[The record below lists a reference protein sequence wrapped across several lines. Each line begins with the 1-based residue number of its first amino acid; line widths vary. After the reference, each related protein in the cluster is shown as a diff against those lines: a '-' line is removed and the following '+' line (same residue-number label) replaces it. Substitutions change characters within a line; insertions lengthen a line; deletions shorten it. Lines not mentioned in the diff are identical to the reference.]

1 MFEKEIVSETNE
13 TIKSG
18 VELSDAY
25 IKKTKT
31 SRKGR
36 EAAAGYDY
44 SGSVEELES
53 EDQGFADALSEERSG
68 FFNDGEDGANVERSV
83 VCNDERRPIHKE
95 RLVPRDAAISSW
107 SIHSR
112 RIPSRVDHGSQ
123 SHRTTPSDNGQLCA
137 ASQDRF

>member
-31 SRKGR
+31 CRKGCK
-36 EAAAGYDY
+36 AAAGYDY

-53 EDQGFADALSEERSG
+53 EDQGFADALSEKRSG
-68 FFNDGEDGANVERSV
+68 FFNDGIDGANVERSA
-83 VCNDERRPIHKE
+83 VCDGERRSVHKSG
-95 RLVPRDAAISSW
+95 LVPRD
-107 SIHSR
+107 
-112 RIPSRVDHGSQ
+112 
-123 SHRTTPSDNGQLCA
+123 
-137 ASQDRF
+137 